1 VLEQTINKKM
11 IKIDLNS
18 KSFCTGER
26 SKENDD
32 GVSRPLLCWATAASR
47 FELAR
52 CSKFVSYR
60 SC

>member
-1 VLEQTINKKM
+1 M
-11 IKIDLNS
+11 IKICLNS

-32 GVSRPLLCWATAASR
+32 GVSRPLRCWATTASR